1 MTIDY
6 ALNTVTKQTIK
17 TGLRL
22 DPLQKI
28 TAAHMLQKGEK
39 TRVYVTVAG
48 LNRKTNQY
56 QY

>member
-6 ALNTVTKQTIK
+6 ALDAVKRQARN

-22 DPLQKI
+22 TPLQTI
-28 TAAHMLQKGEK
+28 TAAHMLQKGER

>member
-1 MTIDY
+1 MTLDY

-39 TRVYVTVAG
+39 TRVLVTVAG
-48 LNRKTNQY
+48 LSRTKSQQY
-56 QY
+56 